1 VAPSDL
7 DEPTL
12 RLVAACREYEAREFG
27 LCSATVYGIAR
38 GSHPHANVEAAL
50 HFLGLPS
57 LYPEREDPAM
67 RWIRHTR

>member
-1 VAPSDL
+1 MAPSDL

-27 LCSATVYGIAR
+27 LGSATVYGIAR
-38 GSHPHANVEAAL
+38 SYHPHANTEAAL
-50 HFLGLPS
+50 RFLGLPS

-67 RWIRHTR
+67 RWIKQTR